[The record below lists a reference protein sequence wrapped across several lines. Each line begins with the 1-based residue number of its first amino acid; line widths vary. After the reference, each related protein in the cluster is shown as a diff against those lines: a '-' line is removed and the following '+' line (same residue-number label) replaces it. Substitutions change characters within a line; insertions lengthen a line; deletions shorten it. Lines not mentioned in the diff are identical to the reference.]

1 MLIELIWR
9 LRPLQFGGRSPARG
23 DYSGTIKLT
32 RRHVVRLSAPK
43 YVQAITKQN
52 EEEKAQLLGLDLV
65 RHLHEYELHD
75 SCMQYIKLQEGN
87 DPKVWRAIRAK
98 ITHILKRQANIT

>member
-1 MLIELIWR
+1 MEAEAVTVWWQK
-9 LRPLQFGGRSPARG
+9 PSPG
-23 DYSGTIKLT
+23 DNSGTIKLT

-87 DPKVWRAIRAK
+87 GPIVWRATGAV
-98 ITHILKRQANIT
+98 